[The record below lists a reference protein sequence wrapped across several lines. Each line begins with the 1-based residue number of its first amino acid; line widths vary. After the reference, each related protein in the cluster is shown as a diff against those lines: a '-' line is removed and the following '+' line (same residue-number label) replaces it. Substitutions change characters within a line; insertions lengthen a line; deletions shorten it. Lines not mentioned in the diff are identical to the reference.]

1 MKWLLIPSLLLLSAC
16 LSQSPAP
23 DIYVLNT
30 PKPESAEN
38 RIERDLEVKAPT
50 AAPGLESERI
60 ALKKSPTKLDYYAES
75 RWPGSLPAVVQ
86 AAIVKTLEAQNLLKS
101 VSDDET
107 GIAADDT
114 LSIAIQDFQAEYAS
128 KDAAPFIRITLSAKL
143 SDAATQKV
151 YASFVVTH
159 TTKASANKIDDIVA
173 AFDQTFQQSLADLGK
188 QVAAN
193 LAQRPSLQ
201 LSERSE

>member
-1 MKWLLIPSLLLLSAC
+1 MKWLLIPFLLLLSAC

-23 DIYVLNT
+23 NIYVLNT
-30 PKPESAEN
+30 PTPMAAES

-60 ALKKSPTKLDYYAES
+60 ALKMSPTKLDYYAES
-75 RWPGSLPAVVQ
+75 RWSGNLPSVVQ
-86 AAIVKTLEAQNLLKS
+86 AAIVKTLEAQSLLKS

-128 KDAAPFIRITLSAKL
+128 KDAAPTIRITLSAKL

-151 YASFVVTH
+151 FASFVVTH
-159 TTKASANKIDDIVA
+159 TVKASANTIENVIT
-173 AFDQTFQQSLADLGK
+173 AFDQTFQQSLLDISK
-188 QVAAN
+188 QVAAK
-193 LAQRPSLQ
+193 LTQKPLLPLPDKA
-201 LSERSE
+201 E